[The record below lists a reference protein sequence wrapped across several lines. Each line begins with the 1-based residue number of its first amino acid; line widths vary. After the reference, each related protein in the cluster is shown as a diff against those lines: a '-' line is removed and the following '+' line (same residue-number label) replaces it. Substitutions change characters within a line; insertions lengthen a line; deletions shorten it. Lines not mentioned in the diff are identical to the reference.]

1 MNAIE
6 KYREIIERIAAEFRV
21 DPDLVR
27 AFIFVESSGNTWA
40 IRTEPGFYKRYI
52 LPLVNSRRVRSLTEA
67 RARSISWGLMQVM
80 GQVAREHGFAGK
92 YLSELCDPE
101 LGIRYG
107 VMHFRKFLDRYGAA
121 ASAVAAYNAGSARY
135 RNGRFVNQEYVDK
148 VEGAHGRFRDGRV
161 A

>member
-1 MNAIE
+1 MTPLE
-6 KYREIIERIAAEFRV
+6 EYREVIKRVAAEFRV

-27 AFIFVESSGNTWA
+27 AFIMVESSGDTWA
-40 IRTEPGFYKRYI
+40 IRTEPGFYKRYV
-52 LPLVNSRRVRSLTEA
+52 LPLVNSRRIRSLTEA

-101 LGIRYG
+101 VGIRYG
-107 VMHFRKFLDRYGAA
+107 VMHFRKFLDRYGALT
-121 ASAVAAYNAGSARY
+121 SAIAAYNAGSARY
-135 RNGRFVNQEYVDK
+135 RNGKFVNQDYVDK
-148 VEGAHGRFRDGRV
+148 VLDWHRRFRDGQV